1 MRTASVASTAVP
13 CLAEAEL
20 AVCWVQCC
28 HARRLQLDENV
39 PERELCKMAGNTMA
53 VPVLQIMLSTALA
66 QIAP

>member
-1 MRTASVASTAVP
+1 MFLSP
-13 CLAEAEL
+13 Q
-20 AVCWVQCC
+20 QCFALNGFD
-28 HARRLQLDENV
+28 ARRLQLDENV